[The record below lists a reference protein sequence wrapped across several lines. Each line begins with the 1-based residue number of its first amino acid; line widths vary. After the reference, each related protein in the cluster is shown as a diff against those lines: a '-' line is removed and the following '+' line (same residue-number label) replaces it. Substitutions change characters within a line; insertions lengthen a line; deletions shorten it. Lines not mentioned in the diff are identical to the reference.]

1 MSENQRFLV
10 ALDLSEEADQ
20 VLEKARLLADKLEAN
35 LHLLHVVEPI
45 IGDSNYF
52 MPGTYMEVEE
62 ALQKR
67 ADEFLQKKISD
78 FKLSDA
84 EYSVRLGSVKSEIF
98 RLVEDKKLDMIVIG
112 THGRHGVGLLLGS
125 TANAVLH
132 GTPCDVHVVKI
143 K

>member
-1 MSENQRFLV
+1 MSEPQRFLV

-20 VLEKARLLADKLEAN
+20 VLEKAQLLANTFKAQ

-62 ALQKR
+62 ALQRR

-78 FKLSDA
+78 YKLSGA

-98 RLVEDKKLDMIVIG
+98 RLVEEKGVKLIVIG

-132 GTPCDVHVVKI
+132 GTPCDVYVAKI
-143 K
+143 E